1 MKKFQ
6 NIDKLSQEGRHS
18 VRCPSTSVRW
28 SALPSASGRTIQT
41 TWTDSGRTMRTDS
54 GRTADGCGRTGAYL
68 ELSVRCPSAVRPLS
82 VRIRPLANNGSRE
95 IERLSIVTKLHC
107 PCAVCVPSVRC
118 PSAVRPH
125 PSAVRPHP
133 SAVRP
138 HLSVRRAD
146 GQTKQPGRTADGCA
160 LQRTD
165 ADGQRTA
172 YNKLCRPSC

>member
-1 MKKFQ
+1 MIRKIYISISYVMPKLFCSAGIVAKK
-6 NIDKLSQEGRHS
+6 
-18 VRCPSTSVRW
+18 
-28 SALPSASGRTIQT
+28 
-41 TWTDSGRTMRTDS
+41 
-54 GRTADGCGRTGAYL
+54 TGAYL
-68 ELSVRCPSAVRPLS
+68 ELSVRQRQSPSAVRPLSVRIRPLS

-118 PSAVRPH
+118 PSAVRPHPSTVRPH

-172 YNKLCRPSC
+172 YNKLCRPS